1 MKRPLTHHLR
11 AALAHPAVGLVLR
24 VYLGG
29 VFIYASM
36 HKINYPAEFAESIA
50 AYQLVPYWGL
60 NPLAL
65 LLPWLELIGGVLLV
79 LGVRTRAAA
88 AVVGGMLAVFSL
100 SVLVTLL
107 RGIPV
112 GCGCFSSV
120 EEPLGWGTL
129 VRDLLWLALAVRV
142 YVWPSA
148 LQLESRLFRS
158 LQEVTG

>member
-1 MKRPLTHHLR
+1 MTNLNRLR
-11 AALAHPAVGLVLR
+11 SIVAHPAVGLVLR

-50 AYQLVPYWGL
+50 AYQLVPYWAL

-65 LLPWLELIGGVLLV
+65 LLPWLELLGGVLLV

-88 AVVGGMLAVFSL
+88 AAVGGMLAVFSL

-120 EEPLGWGTL
+120 EEPLGWDTL
-129 VRDLLWLALAVRV
+129 VRDLLWLAMAVRV
-142 YVWPSA
+142 YAWPSA

-158 LQEVTG
+158 LQEVTE